1 MRGLEHVAVEVVVSE
16 HGASDGGDADDV
28 VLQAELFYSF
38 SDQAMRYTVVA
49 AGAIVERLIG
59 KQLGLLKY
67 NGHYSTSLMLSSFS
81 LISSGVGIWLP

>member
-1 MRGLEHVAVEVVVSE
+1 MHSPR
-16 HGASDGGDADDV
+16 D
-28 VLQAELFYSF
+28 
-38 SDQAMRYTVVA
+38 TVVA